1 MTDLFQEGEDATPLD
16 PNLRKDLLQTR
27 ITNRSDLNEAE
38 QEDILK
44 GSAWA
49 RRNRRATEA
58 TDILTDNFV
67 RTLHETMFGEV
78 WRWAGSYR
86 QNELNIGIAP
96 HLVPA
101 AMPEL
106 LGNVRFW
113 IEHQTYPA
121 DAIAVRPHHGL
132 TQIHGFPNGNGR
144 HAREMADL
152 LIERL
157 GGEAFTWGSGSLQ
170 DTGALRTQY
179 VAALKAADGHDMAP
193 LMAFEGHLSCLSS
206 PAQQYDQ
213 QNEKRCGKQKCESL
227 PEPLGMDPPIP
238 R

>member
-1 MTDLFQEGEDATPLD
+1 MTDLFQEPEDATPLD
-16 PNLRKDLLQTR
+16 PDLRKDLLQTW

-38 QEDILK
+38 QENILK

-49 RRNRRATEA
+49 RRSRRASEA
-58 TDILTDNFV
+58 ADILTDNYV
-67 RTLHETMFGEV
+67 KTLHEQMFGEV

-96 HLVPA
+96 HLIPA

-106 LGNVRFW
+106 FGNVRFW
-113 IEHQTYPA
+113 IEQKTFPA
-121 DAIAVRPHHGL
+121 DEIAVRLHHGL

-157 GGEAFTWGSGSLQ
+157 GGKAFTWGSGSLQ
-170 DTGALRTQY
+170 DTGTLRTKY
-179 VAALKAADGHDMAP
+179 VTALKCADGHDMAP
-193 LMAFEGHLSCLSS
+193 LMEFVIS
-206 PAQQYDQ
+206 
-213 QNEKRCGKQKCESL
+213 
-227 PEPLGMDPPIP
+227 
-238 R
+238 

>member
-1 MTDLFQEGEDATPLD
+1 MTDLFQEPEDATPLD
-16 PNLRKDLLQTR
+16 PDLRKDLRQTW

-38 QEDILK
+38 QENILK

-49 RRNRRATEA
+49 RRNRRTPEA

-67 RTLHETMFGEV
+67 RALHAQMFGEV

-101 AMPEL
+101 AVPEL

-113 IEHQTYPA
+113 IENQTFPA
-121 DAIAVRPHHGL
+121 DEIAVRLHHGL
-132 TQIHGFPNGNGR
+132 TQIHGFANGNGR

-157 GGEAFTWGSGSLQ
+157 GGEAFNWGSGSLQ
-170 DTGALRTQY
+170 DTGTLRTKY
-179 VAALKAADGHDMAP
+179 VDALKAADGHDMAP
-193 LMAFEGHLSCLSS
+193 LMEFVRS
-206 PAQQYDQ
+206 
-213 QNEKRCGKQKCESL
+213 
-227 PEPLGMDPPIP
+227 
-238 R
+238 